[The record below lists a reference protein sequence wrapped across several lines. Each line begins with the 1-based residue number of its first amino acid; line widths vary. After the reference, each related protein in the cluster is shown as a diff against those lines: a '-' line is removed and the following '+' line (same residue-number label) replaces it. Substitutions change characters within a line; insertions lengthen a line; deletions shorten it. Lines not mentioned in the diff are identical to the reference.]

1 MTSKLFNGRAHFAK
15 RNAFVLTASV
25 CLLFVSCSK
34 MQFPEGDG
42 TDCISFQKE
51 ANTIE
56 DMVVGQYNSVQS
68 VFYHVGGWEWSCCFN
83 TRSGLKEGDSVKVCG
98 YVIKEISKSGN
109 SDYYINFC
117 TNDYD
122 LWREKNLDTYL
133 RSVLYKI
140 CDKSQDVAP
149 YIIVGVDTTKVHKDI
164 INKVVGEKNKKLF
177 LKGKCNL
184 LYVADTLFD
193 SNITPGYNI
202 VSARF
207 AVPYILVSD
216 SNDIVIRKGE

>member
-1 MTSKLFNGRAHFAK
+1 MK
-15 RNAFVLTASV
+15 RNVFVMIASV

-34 MQFPEGDG
+34 LQLPEGDG
-42 TDCISFQKE
+42 TDCISFQKK

-56 DMVVGQYNSVQS
+56 DIVVGQYNSVQS
-68 VFYHVGGWEWSCCFN
+68 VYYHVGGWTWLCCFN
-83 TRSGLKEGDSVKVCG
+83 TRSGLKEGDSLKICG

-109 SDYYINFC
+109 SDYYIKFC

-140 CDKSQDVAP
+140 CDMSQDIAP
-149 YIIVGVDTTKVHKDI
+149 YIIVGVDTTKVNKDI
-164 INKVVGEKNKKLF
+164 INKVVGNKDNKLF
-177 LKGKCNL
+177 FKGECIL

-193 SNITPGYNI
+193 SEIAPGYNE
-202 VSARF
+202 SLSRF
-207 AVPYILVSD
+207 AAPYIVVSD
-216 SNDIVIRKGE
+216 SNDILIRKE

>member
-1 MTSKLFNGRAHFAK
+1 MKKYFL
-15 RNAFVLTASV
+15 VLIASA
-25 CLLFVSCSK
+25 CTLLFSCSK

-42 TDCISFQKE
+42 TDCISFHKK
-51 ANTIE
+51 ANAIE
-56 DMVVGQYNSVQS
+56 DIVVGQYNSVQS

-83 TRSGLKEGDSVKVCG
+83 TRSGLKEGDSLKVCG

-109 SDYYINFC
+109 SDYYISFC
-117 TNDYD
+117 TNDHD

-140 CDKSQDVAP
+140 CDKSQDIAP
-149 YIIVGVDTTKVHKDI
+149 YIIVGIDTTKVHKDI
-164 INKVVGEKNKKLF
+164 INKVVGKKDKKLF
-177 LKGKCNL
+177 FKGECNL

-193 SNITPGYNI
+193 SEIAPGYNMTD
-202 VSARF
+202 ARF

-216 SNDIVIRKGE
+216 SNDIIIRKEE

>member
-1 MTSKLFNGRAHFAK
+1 MKKYFL
-15 RNAFVLTASV
+15 VLIASA
-25 CLLFVSCSK
+25 CTLLFSCSK
-34 MQFPEGDG
+34 LQLPEGDG
-42 TDCISFQKE
+42 TDCISFQKK

-56 DMVVGQYNSVQS
+56 DIVVGQYNSVQS
-68 VFYHVGGWEWSCCFN
+68 VFYHVGGWAWNCCFN
-83 TRSGLKEGDSVKVCG
+83 TRSGLKEGDSLKICG

-140 CDKSQDVAP
+140 CDKSQDIAP

-177 LKGKCNL
+177 FNGECIL

-193 SNITPGYNI
+193 SEIAPGYNE
-202 VSARF
+202 SLSRF
-207 AVPYILVSD
+207 AVPYIVVSD
-216 SNDIVIRKGE
+216 SNDIEIRKGE

>member
-1 MTSKLFNGRAHFAK
+1 MK
-15 RNAFVLTASV
+15 RNVFVMIASV
-25 CLLFVSCSK
+25 CLLFVSCNK
-34 MQFPEGDG
+34 EKIEEGG
-42 TDCISFQKE
+42 IDCVSFQKK
-51 ANTIE
+51 ANTIG

-68 VFYHVGGWEWSCCFN
+68 VFYHVGGHEWSCCFN
-83 TRSGLKEGDSVKVCG
+83 TSSGLKEGDSLKVCG
-98 YVIKEISKSGN
+98 YVIKEIPKSMY
-109 SDYYINFC
+109 SDYYIYPC
-117 TNDYD
+117 TNDHD
-122 LWREKNLDTYL
+122 MWREKNMDTYL

-149 YIIVGVDTTKVHKDI
+149 YIIVGVDTTKVHKDM
-164 INKVVGEKNKKLF
+164 INKMVGEKDKKLF

-216 SNDIVIRKGE
+216 SNDFVIGKGE